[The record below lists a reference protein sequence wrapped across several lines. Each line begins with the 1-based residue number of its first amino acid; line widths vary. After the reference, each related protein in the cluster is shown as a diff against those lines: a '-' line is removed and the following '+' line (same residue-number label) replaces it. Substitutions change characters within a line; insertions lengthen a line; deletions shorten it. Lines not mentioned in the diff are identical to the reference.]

1 MNTWEEIIGDPAL
14 RKKYDSLKASIREMG
29 SVTVAFSGGV
39 DSTFLLKT
47 AHDTLGTDSVLA
59 LTARSAA
66 FPAFELED
74 AVSFCEAEGIRQRVI
89 ESQEVD
95 IQGFSENPPDRCYI
109 CKKAKFSKIRSIAR
123 EEGMNFV
130 CDGTNASDAADY
142 RPGMRALEELDIQS
156 PLREAGLTKAEIREL
171 SRGLG
176 LATWQKPS
184 YACLA
189 SRFPYGERITIEKLK
204 QVGRAEQFLMDR
216 GFRQMRVRVHG
227 EDLARIE
234 VMPEDMDRL
243 LALRE
248 EITSAFRSLGY
259 IYVSMDLRG
268 FRSGSM
274 NEALK
279 REE

>member
-14 RKKYDSLKASIREMG
+14 RKKYDSLKASLREMG

-279 REE
+279 R

>member
-14 RKKYDSLKASIREMG
+14 RKKYESLKASLREMG

-74 AVSFCEAEGIRQRVI
+74 AVSFCEAEGIRQWVI

>member
-14 RKKYDSLKASIREMG
+14 RKKYDSLKASLREMG

-176 LATWQKPS
+176 LDTWQKPS

>member
-14 RKKYDSLKASIREMG
+14 RKKYDSLEASLREMG

-89 ESQEVD
+89 ESQEVE

>member
-1 MNTWEEIIGDPAL
+1 MADKPTDSKGTPTLRDFFAANPRVAL
-14 RKKYDSLKASIREMG
+14 
-29 SVTVAFSGGV
+29 AFSGGV
-39 DSTFLLKT
+39 DSSYLLWAAAHYGADVT
-47 AHDTLGTDSVLA
+47 AYYVRTP
-59 LTARSAA
+59 
-66 FPAFELED
+66 FQPAFELED
-74 AVSFCEAEGIRQRVI
+74 ARQVAELAGARMKVLDFDVLTDAQVAA
-89 ESQEVD
+89 
-95 IQGFSENPPDRCYI
+95 NPSDRCYY
-109 CKKAKFSKIRSIAR
+109 CKQNIFSRIGRAAR
-123 EEGMNFV
+123 ADGYGLLM
-130 CDGTNASDAADY
+130 DGTNASDDASD

-204 QVGRAEQFLMDR
+204 QVGRAEQFLMNR

>member
-1 MNTWEEIIGDPAL
+1 MRAWEEIIPDPVL
-14 RKKYDSLKASIREMG
+14 REKYEKLKASLREMG
-29 SVTVAFSGGV
+29 SVVVAFSGGV
-39 DSTFLLKT
+39 DSTFLLKA
-47 AHDTLGTDSVLA
+47 AHDTLGDDGVLA

-74 AVSFCEAEGIRQRVI
+74 AVSFCESEGIRQRVVD
-89 ESQEVD
+89 SQEVD
-95 IQGFSENPPDRCYI
+95 IDGFSENPPDRCYI
-109 CKKAKFSKIRSIAR
+109 CKKAKFSKILSIAR
-123 EEGMNFV
+123 EEGLRFV

-142 RPGMRALEELDIQS
+142 RPGMRALEELGIRS
-156 PLREAGLTKAEIREL
+156 PLREAELTKAEIREL

-176 LATWQKPS
+176 LSTWQKPS

-189 SRFPYGERITIEKLK
+189 SRFPYGEQITREKLE

-227 EDLARIE
+227 GDLARIE
-234 VMPEDMDRL
+234 VPQEDMDRL

-248 EITSAFRSLGY
+248 EISSAFRSLGY
-259 IYVSMDLRG
+259 IYVSMDLMG

-274 NEALK
+274 NEALAQ
-279 REE
+279 EE

>member
-1 MNTWEEIIGDPAL
+1 MNTWEEIIVDPAL
-14 RKKYDSLKASIREMG
+14 RKKYDSLKASLREMG

-189 SRFPYGERITIEKLK
+189 SRFPYGERITVEKLK

>member
-14 RKKYDSLKASIREMG
+14 RKKYDSLKASLREMG

-89 ESQEVD
+89 ESQEVE

-204 QVGRAEQFLMDR
+204 QVGRAEQFLMNR

>member
-1 MNTWEEIIGDPAL
+1 MNPAL
-14 RKKYDSLKASIREMG
+14 RKKYDSLKASLREMG

>member
-14 RKKYDSLKASIREMG
+14 RKKYDSLKASLREMG

-109 CKKAKFSKIRSIAR
+109 CKKAKFSKIRSIAW

>member
-14 RKKYDSLKASIREMG
+14 RKKYDSLKASLREMG

-74 AVSFCEAEGIRQRVI
+74 AVSFCEAEGIRQWVI

>member
-1 MNTWEEIIGDPAL
+1 MNTWEEIIVNPAL
-14 RKKYDSLKASIREMG
+14 RKKYDSLKASLREMG

-204 QVGRAEQFLMDR
+204 QVGRAEQFLMNR

>member
-14 RKKYDSLKASIREMG
+14 RKKYESLKASLREMG

>member
-1 MNTWEEIIGDPAL
+1 MNTWEEIIVNPAL
-14 RKKYDSLKASIREMG
+14 RKKYDSLKASLREMG

-89 ESQEVD
+89 ESQEVE

>member
-14 RKKYDSLKASIREMG
+14 RKKYDSLKASLREMG

-95 IQGFSENPPDRCYI
+95 SQGFSENPPDRCYI

>member
-1 MNTWEEIIGDPAL
+1 MNTWEEIIVNPAL
-14 RKKYDSLKASIREMG
+14 RKKYDSLKASLREMG

-189 SRFPYGERITIEKLK
+189 SRCPYGERITIEKLK

>member
-14 RKKYDSLKASIREMG
+14 RKKYDSLKASLREMG

-47 AHDTLGTDSVLA
+47 AHDTLGPDSVLA

>member
-14 RKKYDSLKASIREMG
+14 RKKYDSLKASLREIG

>member
-14 RKKYDSLKASIREMG
+14 RKKYDSLKASLREMG

-89 ESQEVD
+89 ESQEVE

-156 PLREAGLTKAEIREL
+156 PLREAGLTKVEIREL

>member
-1 MNTWEEIIGDPAL
+1 MNTWEEIIVNPAL
-14 RKKYDSLKASIREMG
+14 RKKYDSLKASLREMG

-59 LTARSAA
+59 LTARSVA

-176 LATWQKPS
+176 LATWKKPS

>member
-1 MNTWEEIIGDPAL
+1 MNTWEEIIVDPAL
-14 RKKYDSLKASIREMG
+14 RKKYDSLKASLREMG

>member
-1 MNTWEEIIGDPAL
+1 MNTWEEIIVNPAL
-14 RKKYDSLKASIREMG
+14 RKKYDSLKASLREMG

-89 ESQEVD
+89 ESQEVE

-227 EDLARIE
+227 EDLARLE

>member
-14 RKKYDSLKASIREMG
+14 RKKYDSLKASLREMG

-47 AHDTLGTDSVLA
+47 ANDTLGTDSVLA

-234 VMPEDMDRL
+234 VMPEDLDRL

>member
-1 MNTWEEIIGDPAL
+1 MNTWEEIIVDPAL
-14 RKKYDSLKASIREMG
+14 RKKYDSLKASLREMG

-248 EITSAFRSLGY
+248 EITSALRSLGY

>member
-14 RKKYDSLKASIREMG
+14 RKKYDSLKASLREMG

-89 ESQEVD
+89 ESQEVE

>member
-1 MNTWEEIIGDPAL
+1 MNTWEEIIVNPAL
-14 RKKYDSLKASIREMG
+14 RKKYDSLKASLREMG

>member
-14 RKKYDSLKASIREMG
+14 RKKYDSLKASLREMG

-109 CKKAKFSKIRSIAR
+109 CEKAKFSKIRSIAR

>member
-14 RKKYDSLKASIREMG
+14 RKKYDSLKASLREMG

-176 LATWQKPS
+176 LSTWQKPS

>member
-14 RKKYDSLKASIREMG
+14 RKKYDSLKASLREMG

>member
-14 RKKYDSLKASIREMG
+14 RKKYDSLKASLREMG

-39 DSTFLLKT
+39 DSTFLQKT

>member
-1 MNTWEEIIGDPAL
+1 MNTWEEIIVDPAL
-14 RKKYDSLKASIREMG
+14 RKKYDSLKASLREMG

-279 REE
+279 QEE